1 MTQLDLFSIE
11 QEPTFDG
18 ETFDYTQ
25 DHARL
30 KTALDKVAMLMRD
43 GKARTLSQIAEAC
56 GISESGASARL
67 RDLRKPKFARY
78 QVAAVDSVRHS
89 GGLWLYTVHY
99 F

>member
-1 MTQLDLFSIE
+1 MTQPTLFNVTG
-11 QEPTFDG
+11 EPTFDG
-18 ETFDYTQ
+18 ATFNYAQ
-25 DHARL
+25 DHTRL
-30 KTALDKVAMLMRD
+30 KSALDKVAMLMRD

-78 QVAAVDSVRHS
+78 QVSAVDSVRHS